1 MENEIVYKILI
12 VEDGIIGQKMLV
24 DTLQDTYYVN
34 VVSTGKEAMRMVRR
48 FRPHLILLDI
58 ILPDANGFDIL
69 KELKENQSTQNIPVI
84 VITGLDTDAD
94 EEKAL
99 RLGAVDYV
107 RKPFN
112 KVLVNARV
120 KTHIKIVEQLLTI
133 EKLSF
138 YDALTDLANRRKF
151 DYHMEYEWQ
160 RALRKKTTIGLLLL
174 DLDNFKNYND
184 TYGHRQGDIML
195 KAVADVLKNTL
206 KRATDIPCRWG
217 GEEFAVLIPEISQEE
232 VLLIAEKIRSRIE
245 ALEVPR
251 SNSDEI
257 TRITSSL
264 SAICA
269 IPYQCQQLESFL
281 ESADCLL
288 YQAKKEGRNRVQF

>member
-1 MENEIVYKILI
+1 MEGKTVYKILI
-12 VEDGIIGQKMLV
+12 VEDGKIGQKMLV
-24 DTLQDTYYVN
+24 DALQDTYNVN
-34 VVSTGKEAMRMVRR
+34 VVSTGKEALQIVKR

-58 ILPDANGFDIL
+58 ILPDTNGFDIL
-69 KELKENQSTQNIPVI
+69 KKLKEDQSTQNIPII
-84 VITGLDTDAD
+84 VITGLDSDVA

-99 RLGAVDYV
+99 HLGAVDYV

-120 KTHIKIVEQLLTI
+120 KIHIKIVEQMLTI

-184 TYGHRQGDIML
+184 TYGHRQGDTML
-195 KAVADVLKNTL
+195 KAVAGVLKKTL
-206 KRATDIPCRWG
+206 NRSTDLPCRWG
-217 GEEFAVLIPEISQEE
+217 GEEFAVLIPETSQEE
-232 VLLIAEKIRSRIE
+232 LLLIAEKIRSRIE
-245 ALEVPR
+245 ALEVLR
-251 SNSDEI
+251 SNSNEI
-257 TRITSSL
+257 TRITSSI
-264 SAICA
+264 SAICT
-269 IPYQCQQLESFL
+269 IPYQYEQLESFL
-281 ESADCLL
+281 ENADRLL
-288 YQAKKEGRNRVQF
+288 YQAKKEGRNRVRF

>member
-1 MENEIVYKILI
+1 MKGKTVYKILI
-12 VEDGIIGQKMLV
+12 IEDGEIGQKMLV
-24 DTLQDTYYVN
+24 DALQDTYKVN
-34 VVSTGKEAMRMVRR
+34 AVSTGKEALQIVKR

-58 ILPDANGFDIL
+58 ILPDTNGFYIL
-69 KELKENQSTQNIPVI
+69 RKLKENKFTQNIPII
-84 VITGLDTDAD
+84 VITGLDNDVA

-120 KTHIKIVEQLLTI
+120 KIHIKIVEQMLTI

-184 TYGHRQGDIML
+184 TYGHKQGDTML
-195 KAVADVLKNTL
+195 KAVAGVLKKTL
-206 KRATDIPCRWG
+206 NRSTDLPCRWG
-217 GEEFAVLIPEISQEE
+217 GEEFAVLIPETSREE
-232 VLLIAEKIRSRIE
+232 VLLIAEKIRSGIE

-257 TRITSSL
+257 TRITSSV

-269 IPYQCQQLESFL
+269 IPNQCEQMGSFF
-281 ESADCLL
+281 ENADRLL
-288 YQAKKEGRNRVQF
+288 YQAKREGKNRVKF